1 MTCSFVVPGGALMAP
16 PMTPEKMRSVARPRI
31 FGPTE
36 LNVDADDGQHEHDD
50 HLGPVRP
57 EPAEQ
62 ALGRRAEVQRLLP
75 RLADLHVWRP
85 APSGRAASSLCG
97 LLLRGLDSLG
107 HQAASSALRWDST
120 ISR

>member
-1 MTCSFVVPGGALMAP
+1 
-16 PMTPEKMRSVARPRI
+16 MRSVARPRI

-36 LNVDADDGQHEHDD
+36 LNVTLTTASTSTTTTFARCGRSLPSRRLAD
-50 HLGPVRP
+50 GPKF
-57 EPAEQ
+57 E
-62 ALGRRAEVQRLLP
+62 RLLP
-75 RLADLHVWRP
+75 RLAHLHVRRT
-85 APSGRAASSLCG
+85 APSGRAASGLGG